1 MKALKRNDLWFFSEV
16 EYFWAC
22 GRFSHNI
29 LTKAFSFSW
38 LYSSKSKLCV
48 NSPNISII
56 IAMEEKLSLHG
67 SRLFVL
73 IMYLIRQIPSL
84 PWPIFF
90 MERVSYLPHS
100 TFFSWKECHICLIQ
114 RLVKPKTSYAQC
126 SSQWIYIQPVSQ
138 HTNPVMLKSNI
149 ESISHSHKKKKKKI
163 TEREEEETIIKK

>member
-84 PWPIFF
+84 PWPIF
-90 MERVSYLPHS
+90 
-100 TFFSWKECHICLIQ
+100 SWKECHICLIQ

-149 ESISHSHKKKKKKI
+149 ESISHSHKKKKKEKKSQ
-163 TEREEEETIIKK
+163 REKKKQ

>member
-1 MKALKRNDLWFFSEV
+1 MIYDSFQRLNISEHV
-16 EYFWAC
+16 AGFT
-22 GRFSHNI
+22 HNI

-84 PWPIFF
+84 PWPIF
-90 MERVSYLPHS
+90 
-100 TFFSWKECHICLIQ
+100 SWKECHICLIQ

-149 ESISHSHKKKKKKI
+149 ESISHSHKKKKKEKKNHR
-163 TEREEEETIIKK
+163 ERRRNNNKKIIKPRPYFHYIQNKQLA